1 LIDRITILQIKSQH
15 LSGTAL
21 VNVATQLSAPEL
33 TLARLNLSTHPEL
46 LRQLKDVN
54 ASLWDI
60 ENEIRE
66 KERAKDFGDSFVR
79 LARSVYQQHDRRA
92 AIKQRAKI
100 PCSHRQ
106 FCLPP
111 STWDTGPAPPA

>member
-1 LIDRITILQIKSQH
+1 M
-15 LSGTAL
+15 
-21 VNVATQLSAPEL
+21 NVATQLSTLES

-66 KERAKDFGDSFVR
+66 KERAEDFGDSFVR

-100 PCSHRQ
+100 AVLAQ
-106 FCLPP
+106 AILLPP